1 LWEQCTWKKHP
12 EAHGSTASV
21 TSWNLDFPCKS
32 SPVGFAGTIGTLSST
47 GLSKQLHVG
56 QDGASV
62 TSKKRLKLCF
72 LWLKQRTLL
81 LKVLAINA
89 QVAIPT
95 DLNLNI
101 KKDLY
106 FCQQTIGGSP
116 AFNSEL

>member
-1 LWEQCTWKKHP
+1 LWERCTWKKHP
-12 EAHGSTASV
+12 EAHGSTATSV

-32 SPVGFAGTIGTLSST
+32 SSVGFAGTIGTLSST

-62 TSKKRLKLCF
+62 TSKKRLKLCL

-95 DLNLNI
+95 ELNLNI
-101 KKDLY
+101 KRDPIFANK
-106 FCQQTIGGSP
+106 Q
-116 AFNSEL
+116 